1 MKTLEG
7 KVAIVTGGGTGI
19 GKETAII
26 FAREGAI
33 VVLAGRRLRPLEEV
47 ATQVKQAGGHAVAR
61 ATDLEDGNA
70 AAELGDWTVAEFG
83 RVDILVN
90 NAGHGSKARSIR
102 YLREVEW
109 QSVYKVNVEGVYRLT
124 QACVNPMIEQ
134 GGGVVIT
141 VSSYA
146 SIRPGLLGGAA
157 YSSAKAASHNLMYH
171 TNVELNARGIRAC
184 TIIPAEVD
192 TPILNNRPLPP
203 DAEARSTMM
212 MPEDIAQAIYLCATM
227 PARTVVEEI
236 RLRPTQARDVSE
248 ELQAAAEAKSPRS

>member
-7 KVAIVTGGGTGI
+7 KVSIVTGGGTGI

-26 FAREGAI
+26 FAREGAK
-33 VVLAGRRLRPLEEV
+33 VVLAGRRPEPLEEV
-47 ATQVKQAGGHAVAR
+47 VAEVKREGGHAVAR
-61 ATDLEDGNA
+61 ATDLEDGDA
-70 AAELGDWTVAEFG
+70 AAALGSWTVSQYG
-83 RVDILVN
+83 RIDILVN

-102 YLREVEW
+102 YINDAEW
-109 QSVYKVNVEGVYRLT
+109 QSVYKVNIEGVYRLT

-157 YSSAKAASHNLMYH
+157 YSSAKAAAHNLMHH
-171 TNVELNARGIRAC
+171 TNVELNSKGIRAC

-203 DAEARSTMM
+203 GAEARSTMM
-212 MPEDIAQAIYLCATM
+212 MPEDIAQAIYLCAAM
-227 PARTVVEEI
+227 PSRTVVEEI
-236 RLRPTQARDVSE
+236 CLRPTQARDVSE
-248 ELQAAAEAKSPRS
+248 ELQAAAEARSPR